1 MICRLQLLIL
11 MWLSQ
16 AILAE
21 EDDVLPTITIVML
34 VRNKAHVLPFSLEL
48 LQDLDYPKNRM
59 ALFIRTDHNQDETVD
74 VLHTWLDSVQD
85 QYYAVNFT
93 SLSGNTKF
101 PGSVGPNHW
110 TDERFS
116 LIMKLKQEGL
126 KYARS
131 IWSDFAW
138 FLDAD
143 VFITHNQMLRELIPM
158 GETQVISAPMLK
170 TLSRYSNFWAGMS
183 ESYYYARTD
192 EYDPILQR
200 TNLGCHNVPMVHT
213 SVLLNLNK
221 VESLKLTFLPEDIPN
236 YDGPKDDIIVF
247 ALSAQFNNVPMYI
260 CNNHNY
266 GYTMVPLGD
275 EDALERDFEMLSD
288 LQLQIIADIGPLEPH
303 PDLTGYVLQ
312 LPLKDGLDVNHI
324 YMINLKRRPD
334 RKAKMEAC
342 FQLLG
347 IDYEYFEAVDGR
359 NLNEDYLHEHGI
371 KMLAEF
377 QDPLHGRPLTF
388 GEIGCFM
395 SHYQIWQDI
404 IKHGYQRT
412 IVFEDDI
419 RFEPNFREGFQN
431 LQGEISRLDLKW
443 DLIYLGRKILHN
455 SNEPWVEHSKLLVI
469 NDYTYWTLAYM
480 ITLEGA
486 QKLVDEQPLGKM
498 VPVDEYLPIMFGK
511 HPNSTWTRHFKNKDL
526 RTFSVHPRL
535 VHPTHYTGEEGY
547 FSDTE
552 ATPTI
557 TTNTDQKQEL

>member
-1 MICRLQLLIL
+1 MRTCHQNLHPADTSVTSVR
-11 MWLSQ
+11 
-16 AILAE
+16 A
-21 EDDVLPTITIVML
+21 VML
-34 VRNKAHVLPFSLEL
+34 ARNKAHVLPFSLEL

-59 ALFIRTDHNQDETVD
+59 ALFIRSDHNQDETVD

-93 SLSGNTKF
+93 SLSGTPTF
-101 PGSVGPNHW
+101 PGSLGPNHW
-110 TDERFS
+110 TDDRFS
-116 LIMKLKQEGL
+116 HLIQLKQEGM

-131 IWSDFAW
+131 IWSDFVW

-143 VFITHNQMLRELIPM
+143 VLLTHNQMLRELIPM

-170 TLSRYSNFWAGMS
+170 TLTRYSNFWAGMS
-183 ESYYYARTD
+183 DTYYYARTD
-192 EYDPILQR
+192 EYDPILGR
-200 TNLGCHNVPMVHT
+200 TSLGCHSVPMVHT
-213 SVLLNLNK
+213 SVLVNLNK

-236 YDGPKDDIIVF
+236 YDGPRDDIIVF
-247 ALSAQFNNVPMYI
+247 ALSAQFNGVPMYI

-266 GYTMVPLGD
+266 GYTMVPLAD
-275 EDALERDFEMLSD
+275 EDVLEKDFEMLSD
-288 LQLQIIADIGPLEPH
+288 LRLQIIADIGPLEPH
-303 PDLTGYVLQ
+303 PDLAGYVLQ
-312 LPLKDGLDVNHI
+312 PPLKNRLDVDHI
-324 YMINLKRRPD
+324 YMINLKRRSD

-359 NLNEDYLHEHGI
+359 DLNEDYLEDHGI
-371 KMLAEF
+371 RMLDEF
-377 QDPLHGRPLTF
+377 QDPLHGRPLTY

-395 SHYQIWQDI
+395 SHYHIWKDI

-419 RFEPNFREGFQN
+419 RFEPNFRESFQN
-431 LQGEISRLDLKW
+431 LLLELSGLDLKW

-455 SNEPWVEHSKLLVI
+455 VEEPWLEHSNLLVT
-469 NDYTYWTLAYM
+469 NGYTYWTLAYM
-480 ITLEGA
+480 ITLKGA

-498 VPVDEYLPIMFGK
+498 VPVDEYLPIMFDK
-511 HPNSTWTRHFKNKDL
+511 HPNNTWSHHFKIRDL
-526 RTFSVHPRL
+526 RAFSVHPRF

-552 ATPTI
+552 ATSTI
-557 TTNTDQKQEL
+557 AAKADQKQEL